1 VKRRTVAWGLSVLV
15 LLTGAAH
22 AAEQPV
28 RLNMWAAAAT
38 DEDRA
43 ETWLDPGLEP
53 IAPAVR
59 DLPFDTFRGLHTASP
74 ECRLQTT
81 TRIKVHDDYA
91 VALTPLACED
101 DGTVRLRVTIEKQPP
116 RRDAEPLRVLRAVVK
131 LAPGKMVKLGGAAV
145 DGGELVVVLALPAR
159 D

>member
-1 VKRRTVAWGLSVLV
+1 MRRTVACILGLLVVLAGTV
-15 LLTGAAH
+15 H
-22 AAEQPV
+22 AAEEPV
-28 RLNMWAAAAT
+28 HLNLWAAAAT

-43 ETWLDPGLEP
+43 EPWFDPGLEP

-59 DLPFDTFRGLHTASP
+59 DLPFDTFRALHTAAP

-81 TRIKVHDDYA
+81 TRIKLHDAYA

-101 DGTVRLRVTIEKQPP
+101 EGTVRLRVTIEKQPTRP
-116 RRDAEPLRVLRAVVK
+116 DTDPVRVLRAVVN

-145 DGGELVVVLALPAR
+145 DGGELVVVLALPPR